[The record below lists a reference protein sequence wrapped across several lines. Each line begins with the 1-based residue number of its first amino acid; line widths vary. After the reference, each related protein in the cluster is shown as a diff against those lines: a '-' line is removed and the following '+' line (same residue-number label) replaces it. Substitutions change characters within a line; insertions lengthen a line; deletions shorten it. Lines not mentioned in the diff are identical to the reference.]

1 MGGDMK
7 MSGFDDDTDELI
19 NSFLKELQEAE
30 QEEAKDIRYLTEASC
45 ILQDYMNAWVLWNSN
60 DDDFKDEDLY
70 TNYLLRVV
78 AKRAD
83 FVTSNIQ

>member
-1 MGGDMK
+1 

-19 NSFLKELQEAE
+19 DSFLKELQDAAE
-30 QEEAKDIRYLTEASC
+30 EDLKDIRYLSEASC
-45 ILQDYMNAWVLWNSN
+45 TLQDYMNAWVLWNS
-60 DDDFKDEDLY
+60 DDNDFKDEHLY